1 MQSGNREE
9 MFDSPSQQ
17 RSVLP
22 LSIVPPSICFLPS
35 SAYLSGRV
43 TLPGLGLTSANRQGH
58 AVRTACAASSSLRAA
73 SFLFVT
79 STRALARRPTLFYQR
94 FAGRKRIEKRPVCVS
109 LCVRRLWEGPAP
121 SDHQAIAYPTAGF
134 AASSAKKS
142 STGLETR
149 GGHILHAIGLYMCV
163 CVCVCELVQISPAN
177 ISLRVFLRGQGEVD
191 C

>member
-1 MQSGNREE
+1 MQGGNREG

-22 LSIVPPSICFLPS
+22 LSIVLLSICFLPS

-43 TLPGLGLTSANRQGH
+43 TLSGLRLTSANRRGH
-58 AVRTACAASSSLRAA
+58 TGRTACAASSSLRAV

-79 STRALARRPTLFYQR
+79 STRTLARRPTLFYQR
-94 FAGRKRIEKRPVCVS
+94 CEGRTRIEKCLVCVS

-121 SDHQAIAYPTAGF
+121 SDHRAVAYPTAGF

-142 STGLETR
+142 SAGLET
-149 GGHILHAIGLYMCV
+149 
-163 CVCVCELVQISPAN
+163 
-177 ISLRVFLRGQGEVD
+177 
-191 C
+191 